1 MQTNCSQTTSGYIR
15 KPEYRVAMAY
25 VPWQNFGTLY
35 DPDDQ
40 DALKAF
46 RQYEDARRS
55 AMNAYSEQY
64 GPLTMDTASPCSHW
78 YWATE
83 AWPWEGGRI

>member
-1 MQTNCSQTTSGYIR
+1 MKNPNMQSRQQLLHAVDTASFAAIDTALFLDTH
-15 KPEYRVAMAY
+15 
-25 VPWQNFGTLY
+25 
-35 DPDDQ
+35 PDDQ

-64 GPLTMDTASPCSHW
+64 GPLTMDTASPCNHW

-83 AWPWEGGRI
+83 TWPWEGGRI

>member
-1 MQTNCSQTTSGYIR
+1 MKNPNMQSRQQLLHAVDTASFAAIDTALFLDTH
-15 KPEYRVAMAY
+15 
-25 VPWQNFGTLY
+25 
-35 DPDDQ
+35 PDDQ

-64 GPLTMDTASPCSHW
+64 GPLTMDTAFPCSHW
-78 YWATE
+78 YWCEFPYKSRVMAT
-83 AWPWEGGRI
+83 